1 MCKPWKPGDSIPEAT
16 VSTVTVAY
24 PLAKSM
30 VTSATCLPSAVFIWV
45 VSLPALEDPDDVVDV
60 AELLEPWLAQALI
73 ARAGIATK
81 PIAAANCL
89 IMNRLYPSD
98 ARHKPR
104 VSGTAWWSQS
114 ADPVIPRRYG
124 ACDER
129 DSMVHRDHGS
139 TEGLLQELLWSY
151 GPCGQEDAV
160 RAVCTRELQPLVD
173 DMWSDGAG
181 NLIGYIAADANGA
194 RAGEHRHRSTT
205 TPGFGAATRV
215 MAHMDE
221 LSMLVK
227 RVEPDGTLHLTQLG
241 TMYPGNFG
249 LGPVAV
255 LGENETFTAVLTLGS
270 EHTTKESQR
279 IWQTKPDQG
288 DQALDWD
295 HVYVFTGRSPEDLD
309 AAGVRPGTRVCV
321 DRSKR
326 TLVDVGD
333 YVGCYFLDDRAAVTA
348 LLRAARLLREGG
360 ERPADDAY
368 LVFTTNEEIGGVGGT
383 YASATLPGTLTL
395 ALEVGPTEREYA
407 TTVSGGPIVG
417 YSDALC
423 VYDKDVADRLM
434 RIATDRGFSPQAAV
448 LGAFESDASH
458 SKANG
463 LTPRAG
469 LLCLPTLSTHGYEV
483 MARGAIEAMSAV
495 IVDFLL
501 SPVAEK
507 S

>member
-1 MCKPWKPGDSIPEAT
+1 MA
-16 VSTVTVAY
+16 
-24 PLAKSM
+24 
-30 VTSATCLPSAVFIWV
+30 
-45 VSLPALEDPDDVVDV
+45 DPD
-60 AELLEPWLAQALI
+60 
-73 ARAGIATK
+73 
-81 PIAAANCL
+81 
-89 IMNRLYPSD
+89 
-98 ARHKPR
+98 
-104 VSGTAWWSQS
+104 
-114 ADPVIPRRYG
+114 
-124 ACDER
+124 R
-129 DSMVHRDHGS
+129 DS
-139 TEGLLQELLWSY
+139 TNGLLQELLWTY
-151 GPCGQEDAV
+151 GPCGQEEAV
-160 RAVCTRELQPLVD
+160 RRVCARELQPLVD
-173 DMWSDGAG
+173 DMWTDDAG
-181 NLIGYIAADANGA
+181 NLIGYLAAEDPGDGVAS
-194 RAGEHRHRSTT
+194 GEHRQRAAGVRT
-205 TPGFGAATRV
+205 ATRV

-227 RVEPDGTLHLTQLG
+227 RVEPDGSLHVTQLG

-255 LGENETFTAVLTLGS
+255 LGDRETFTAVLTLGS
-270 EHTTKESQR
+270 EHTTKESPR

-288 DQALDWD
+288 DQALDWT

-326 TLVDVGD
+326 TLVEFGD
-333 YVGCYFLDDRAAVTA
+333 YLGCYFLDDRAAATA

-360 ERPADDAY
+360 KRPADDAY

-395 ALEVGPTEREYA
+395 ALEVGPAEQEYS
-407 TTVSGGPIVG
+407 TTVTGGPIVG

-434 RIATDRGFSPQAAV
+434 RIATDRGMSPQAAV

-463 LTPRAG
+463 LSPRAG

-483 MARGAIEAMSAV
+483 VPRGAIDAMATV
-495 IVDFLL
+495 IADFLL
-501 SPVAEK
+501 EPSADQ